1 MDYSHGTG
9 HGVGFYSNVH
19 EGPISISRTNSH
31 ELKPGMVISNEP
43 GYYKENEYGISTE
56 NLIIIKENID
66 NKLYFENISWCPI
79 DLDLIERNTLDK
91 IEKQWLNKYHEE
103 VYNKL
108 ESYLENNERIWLK
121 KATYEI

>member
-1 MDYSHGTG
+1 MS
-9 HGVGFYSNVH
+9 VH
-19 EGPISISRTNSH
+19 EAPQRIAKKSMFESVD
-31 ELKPGMVISNEP
+31 LLPGMILSNEP
-43 GYYKENEYGISTE
+43 GYYKENEYGIRTE

-91 IEKQWLNKYHEE
+91 IEKQWLNEYHEE

-108 ESYLENNERIWLK
+108 ESYLENNERLWLK

>member
-1 MDYSHGTG
+1 M
-9 HGVGFYSNVH
+9 
-19 EGPISISRTNSH
+19 I
-31 ELKPGMVISNEP
+31 LSNEP
-43 GYYKENEYGISTE
+43 GYYKENEYGIRTE

-91 IEKQWLNKYHEE
+91 IEKQWLNKYHEK
-103 VYNKL
+103 VYSKL
-108 ESYLENNERIWLK
+108 ESYLENNERLWLK